1 MNANDFKI
9 TICGV
14 ELKDFEDSLEN
25 VEPEEGMGKRNKF
38 YAFKEGLQILFISEH
53 EFLQMK
59 KMGKA
64 RFINYAD
71 RLFLFDEDCIRHF
84 FDDANTDKLVA
95 KIQAMARER
104 WLIAKEAVEKTSSLL
119 GW

>member
-1 MNANDFKI
+1 MNDFKI
-9 TICGV
+9 TFCGV

-25 VEPEEGMGKRNKF
+25 VEPEEGTGKRKKF
-38 YAFKEGLQILFISEH
+38 YAFKEGLQILFISEQ

-59 KMGKA
+59 KIGKA

-71 RLFLFDEDCIRHF
+71 RLILFDEDCFRHF
-84 FDDANTDKLVA
+84 FDDANTDKIVA
-95 KIQAMARER
+95 EIQARARER
-104 WLIAKEAVEKTSSLL
+104 WFIAKEAVEKTSSLL